1 MAAVT
6 RPHAALAG
14 LAFGETLADPTGI
27 RRLLRHYL
35 ARPVT
40 AMFVAAPLVSAVLG
54 LGNSPLL
61 LTLSGLAAL
70 HLATDL
76 LLERAGHPVSP
87 DRLLQLSLIT
97 WPAGFA
103 VMGAAGWTP
112 LTGEFHGE
120 LIVLVGVVVAGFV
133 GIVTQPVTAVLWG
146 VAALAA
152 LGLGA
157 SLEGPVTGET
167 MIAAAS
173 IAVGTFFGSVLGA
186 ILEGFL
192 DRRRHLLQE
201 MTRISSGGDP
211 FVIASAFIDALTR
224 WTAIRTASLTWFTED
239 GRSVLLA
246 IRGENLPPAL
256 TQGNTLPEQRNE
268 YMRRMAANGPW
279 ITGWAVS
286 DDDEAYSRAVAAAG
300 ISTTAY
306 LPMVHEGRLLG
317 VLGVAQGEATGGR
330 ATISEEFPI
339 LVEVAEHAT
348 TALGPRLADSEARA
362 TASEMLDT
370 VLERRLYWPVFQPIR
385 DLSSGEIVGYEGL
398 SRFDAPVSTGH
409 LFHQAVIMNRLHDL
423 EVATLKAT
431 IDASQSLPSD
441 CWLSVNSSPHL
452 LTDTET
458 LAAILGST
466 KRPVVIELSEHEL
479 VTDYES
485 IASALERLG
494 PSYSLAVDD
503 AGAGFA
509 SLRHI
514 LEARPAYVKLDL
526 ALVQGLAEDATRRA
540 LVAAMVHFAAEA
552 GFTLIAEGVESKADL
567 RALRVLRVHMGQ
579 GFLLGKPERIREV
592 GFRPTLS
599 AAERRTATG
608 QPMRTGPQ
616 G

>member
-6 RPHAALAG
+6 RSHAAPAG
-14 LAFGETLADPTGI
+14 LAIGTTLADPTGI
-27 RRLLRHYL
+27 RRLLRHHL

-40 AMFVAAPLVSAVLG
+40 AVFVAVPLVSALMHLG
-54 LGNSPLL
+54 TPSLL

-70 HLATDL
+70 QLAADL
-76 LLERAGHPVSP
+76 LLERIGHPISP

-103 VMGAAGWTP
+103 VLGVAGWTAS
-112 LTGEFHGE
+112 TGEFHGE
-120 LIVLVGVVVAGFV
+120 LIGLVGVVVAGFV
-133 GIVTQPVTAVLWG
+133 GIVAQPLTAVLWG

-152 LGLGA
+152 LAMGA
-157 SLEGPVTGET
+157 SLEGPVTADT

-173 IAVGTFFGSVLGA
+173 IAVGTFFGSVLGG
-186 ILEGFL
+186 ILERFM

-201 MTRISSGGDP
+201 MNRIQSAGDP
-211 FVIASAFIDALTR
+211 FAIAASFIDALTR
-224 WTAIRTASLTWFTED
+224 WTAIRTASLTWFTDD

-256 TQGNTLPEQRNE
+256 TQGNTLPAHRNE

-286 DDDEAYSRAVAAAG
+286 DDDEGYSRAIAAAG

-306 LPMVHEGRLLG
+306 VPMVHEGRLLG
-317 VLGVAQGEATGGR
+317 VLGVGQGEATGGR

-348 TALGPRLADSEARA
+348 TALGPRLADAEARA
-362 TASEMLDT
+362 TESEIIDA
-370 VLERRLYWPVFQPIR
+370 VLERHLYWPVFQPIR
-385 DLSSGEIVGYEGL
+385 DLSTGEIRGYEGL
-398 SRFDAPVSTGH
+398 TRFDAPVSTAH
-409 LFHQAVIMNRLHDL
+409 LFHQAVILNRLRDL

-431 IDASQSLPSD
+431 IDASQSLPPD

-458 LAAILGST
+458 LSRILGTT
-466 KRPVVIELSEHEL
+466 KRPIVIELSEHEL

-485 IASALERLG
+485 ISTALGRLG

-526 ALVQGLAEDATRRA
+526 ALIQGLADDVARRA
-540 LVAAMVHFAAEA
+540 LVAAMVHFASDA
-552 GFTLIAEGVESKADL
+552 GFTLIAEGVEHKADL
-567 RALRVLRVHMGQ
+567 RALRVLGVHMGQ
-579 GFLLGKPERIREV
+579 GYLLGKPERVDSVRSRGTQAV
-592 GFRPTLS
+592 SQQRTVPTES
-599 AAERRTATG
+599 
-608 QPMRTGPQ
+608 
-616 G
+616 

>member
-1 MAAVT
+1 MAAIT
-6 RPHAALAG
+6 RSHAVLAG
-14 LAFGETLADPTGI
+14 LAIGETLDDPTGI
-27 RRLLRHYL
+27 RRLLRHHL

-40 AMFVAAPLVSAVLG
+40 AVFVAVPLVSALMHLG
-54 LGNSPLL
+54 TPSLL

-70 HLATDL
+70 HLAADL
-76 LLERAGHPVSP
+76 LLERIGHPISP

-103 VMGAAGWTP
+103 VLGAAGWTAS
-112 LTGEFHGE
+112 TGEFHGE

-152 LGLGA
+152 LAMGA
-157 SLEGPVTGET
+157 SLEGPVTAVT

-173 IAVGTFFGSVLGA
+173 IAVGTFFGSVLGG
-186 ILEGFL
+186 ILERFM
-192 DRRRHLLQE
+192 DRRRHLLRE
-201 MTRISSGGDP
+201 MTRIRSAGDP

-224 WTAIRTASLTWFTED
+224 WTAVHTASLTWFTDD

-256 TQGNTLPEQRNE
+256 TQGNTLPDHRNE

-286 DDDEAYSRAVAAAG
+286 DDDEGYSRAVAAAG
-300 ISTTAY
+300 VSTAAY
-306 LPMVHEGRLLG
+306 VPLVHEGRLLG
-317 VLGVAQGEATGGR
+317 VLGVGQGQATGGR

-339 LVEVAEHAT
+339 LVEVAEYAT
-348 TALGPRLADSEARA
+348 TALGPRLADAEARS
-362 TASEMLDT
+362 TASEILDT
-370 VLERRLYWPVFQPIR
+370 VLERRLFWPVFQPIR
-385 DLSSGEIVGYEGL
+385 ALSSGEIVGYEGL

-409 LFHQAVIMNRLHDL
+409 LFHQAVIVNRLRDL
-423 EVATLKAT
+423 EVATLQAT
-431 IDASQSLPSD
+431 IDASPSLPPA
-441 CWLSVNSSPHL
+441 CWLSINSSPHL
-452 LTDTET
+452 LTDTEA
-458 LAAILGST
+458 LSAIVGST
-466 KRPVVIELSEHEL
+466 QRPVVIELSEHEL

-485 IASALERLG
+485 IASALGRLG

-567 RALRVLRVHMGQ
+567 RALRVLGVHMGQ
-579 GFLLGKPERIREV
+579 GFLLGKPERIRSDS
-592 GFRPTLS
+592 FRPKPS
-599 AAERRTATG
+599 AADRRTATT
-608 QPMRTGPQ
+608 QP
-616 G
+616 

>member
-1 MAAVT
+1 MAAIT
-6 RPHAALAG
+6 RSHAVLGG
-14 LAFGETLADPTGI
+14 LAIGETLADPTGI

-40 AMFVAAPLVSAVLG
+40 AVFVAVPLVSALLDLG
-54 LGNSPLL
+54 TPSLL
-61 LTLSGLAAL
+61 LTLSGLAAI
-70 HLATDL
+70 HLATDV
-76 LLERAGHPVSP
+76 LLERIGHPISP

-103 VMGAAGWTP
+103 VLGAAGWTAS
-112 LTGEFHGE
+112 TGEFHGE

-133 GIVTQPVTAVLWG
+133 GIVTQPVTAILWG

-152 LGLGA
+152 LALGA

-173 IAVGTFFGSVLGA
+173 IAMGTFFGSVLGG
-186 ILEGFL
+186 ILERFM

-201 MTRISSGGDP
+201 MNRIQSAGDP
-211 FVIASAFIDALTR
+211 FAIASAFIDALTR
-224 WTAIRTASLTWFTED
+224 WTAIRTATLTWFTED

-246 IRGENLPPAL
+246 VRGENLPPAL
-256 TQGNTLPEQRNE
+256 TQGNTLPDHRNE

-286 DDDEAYSRAVAAAG
+286 DDDEGYSRAIAAAG
-300 ISTTAY
+300 VSTAAY
-306 LPMVHEGRLLG
+306 VPLVHQSRVLG
-317 VLGVAQGEATGGR
+317 VLAVGQGQATGGR
-330 ATISEEFPI
+330 AAISEEFPI

-348 TALGPRLADSEARA
+348 TALVPRLADAEARA
-362 TASEMLDT
+362 TASEILDT

-385 DLSSGEIVGYEGL
+385 DLSTGEIVGYEGL
-398 SRFDAPVSTGH
+398 SRFDAPVSTAH
-409 LFHQAVIMNRLHDL
+409 LFHQAVIMNRLRDL
-423 EVATLKAT
+423 EVATLQAT
-431 IDASQSLPSD
+431 IDASHSLPPES
-441 CWLSVNSSPHL
+441 WLSVNCSPHL

-458 LAAILGST
+458 LSPILGLT
-466 KRPVVIELSEHEL
+466 QRRVVIELSEHEL
-479 VTDYES
+479 ITDYES
-485 IASALERLG
+485 IATALGRLG

-514 LEARPAYVKLDL
+514 LETRPAYVKLDL

-567 RALRVLRVHMGQ
+567 RALRVLGVHMGQ
-579 GFLLGKPERIREV
+579 GFLLGKPERIRSES
-592 GFRPTLS
+592 FKPNPN
-599 AAERRTATG
+599 AAERWTATTQTLG
-608 QPMRTGPQ
+608 KDG
-616 G
+616 